1 MVRHQRLGGSYR
13 LQALRGQRKR
23 KGRMMAWVYGVVV
36 GKGPRQYKFPLVL
49 WTQSVIGALIGK
61 GLEIRLIGIPLFEEA
76 R

>member
-1 MVRHQRLGGSYR
+1 ME
-13 LQALRGQRKR
+13 
-23 KGRMMAWVYGVVV
+23 RMMVWVYGVVV

-61 GLEIRLIGIPLFEEA
+61 RLEIRLIGIPLFEEA